1 MTKIVLTLVLAF
13 AASTAFAAEP
23 GVGYGGSVGALS
35 QQTRGLA
42 TNANEV
48 RAQGGFATAAAVH
61 WTQVPE
67 AQQKLSAVA
76 Y

>member
-1 MTKIVLTLVLAF
+1 MTKIVLTLALAF
-13 AASTAFAAEP
+13 TASTAFAAEP
-23 GVGYGGSVGALS
+23 GVGYGGSVGALTLE
-35 QQTRGLA
+35 TRGLA

-48 RAQGGFATAAAVH
+48 RTQGGFATAGAVH